1 MKAKKIINII
11 VDIIL
16 IAVVF
21 SVTDIMMIKVFHS
34 ENLWLELGIYIVFYG
49 IVFGAKSGIVYL
61 LRKKRFNE
69 NAEKDSVWF

>member
-49 IVFGAKSGIVYL
+49 LVFGAKSGIVYL

-69 NAEKDSVWF
+69 NAEKDSV

>member
-69 NAEKDSVWF
+69 NAEKDSV

>member
-49 IVFGAKSGIVYL
+49 LVFGAKSGIVYL